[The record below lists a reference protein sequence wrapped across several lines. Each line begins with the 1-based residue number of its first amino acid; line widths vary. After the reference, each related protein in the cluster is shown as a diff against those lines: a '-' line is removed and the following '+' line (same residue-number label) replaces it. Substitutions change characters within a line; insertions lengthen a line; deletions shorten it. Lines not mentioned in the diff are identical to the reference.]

1 MSYGIYTSNGSYN
14 EYLQNHSL
22 SLLLLSRQILGAG
35 EPAPDSDLDGER
47 TTSVSRRRS
56 RLLRCC
62 RARFTRSLRLRASSR
77 SSCADDGCGTMTT
90 LLSHPAPDGPA
101 TPSGRASGSCD
112 GAEIKCRCIV
122 YICHRYILSCM
133 IRFYHIILHF
143 RNSRVLKTGL

>member
-62 RARFTRSLRLRASSR
+62 RARFTRSLRLPASAR

-90 LLSHPAPDGPA
+90 LLSRPAPDGPA
-101 TPSGRASGSCD
+101 TPSGKASGSCD
-112 GAEIKCRCIV
+112 GAETKMCE
-122 YICHRYILSCM
+122 YICHGYILSYM